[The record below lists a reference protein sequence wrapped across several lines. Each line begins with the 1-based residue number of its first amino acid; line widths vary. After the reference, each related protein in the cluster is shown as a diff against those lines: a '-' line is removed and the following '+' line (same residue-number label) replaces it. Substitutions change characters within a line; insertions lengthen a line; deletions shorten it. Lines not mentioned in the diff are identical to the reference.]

1 MNLSGKAI
9 SYWMKKEKIKLQNLL
24 VVTDDINLP
33 TGKLRLKKRGSDG
46 GHNGLKNIQ
55 ELLGTQDYA
64 RLRIGVGN
72 EFKKGNQVNYVLGKW
87 TIEENK
93 TLNPKLNLIQK
104 IIEDFSFIGVE
115 RTMNSYNNK

>member
-104 IIEDFSFIGVE
+104 IIEDFSFIGVD

>member
-1 MNLSGKAI
+1 MNLSGKAV
-9 SYWMKKEKIKLQNLL
+9 SYWLKKEKIKLQNLL

-55 ELLGTQDYA
+55 ELLGTQDFA

-87 TIEENK
+87 STEENE
-93 TLNPKLNLIQK
+93 TLNPKLNLIHK
-104 IIEDFSFIGVE
+104 IIENFSFIGID

>member
-87 TIEENK
+87 SIEENE
-93 TLNPKLNLIQK
+93 TLNPKLNLIHK
-104 IIEDFSFIGVE
+104 IIEDFSFIGIE

>member
-1 MNLSGKAI
+1 MNLSGKAV

>member
-55 ELLGTQDYA
+55 ELLGTQGYA

-93 TLNPKLNLIQK
+93 TLNPKLNIIQK
-104 IIEDFSFIGVE
+104 IIEDFSFIGVD

>member
-55 ELLGTQDYA
+55 ELLGTQGYA

-104 IIEDFSFIGVE
+104 IIEDFSFIGVD

>member
-1 MNLSGKAI
+1 MNLSGKAV

-87 TIEENK
+87 TIEENE

-104 IIEDFSFIGVE
+104 IIEDFSFIGVD

>member
-93 TLNPKLNLIQK
+93 TLNPKLNIIQK
-104 IIEDFSFIGVE
+104 IIEDFSFIGVD